1 MRTYTDN
8 QLLDPCTPD
17 PRMTR
22 ETRWNW
28 HRQQAAEEKRSKAV
42 VLRGEYWKFLYSLF
56 VPKIEKG

>member
-1 MRTYTDN
+1 
-8 QLLDPCTPD
+8 
-17 PRMTR
+17 MTR